1 MPRRL
6 GGWARSYAWPAAFL
20 VGLVGLWELV
30 CRAAR
35 IPVWLLPA
43 PSTVVQETWKWI
55 DRIPAHLWATLCETL
70 GGFALSVLIGV
81 PLAVAIVY
89 SPFLRHVI
97 YPLLLVLNSV
107 PKIALAP
114 LFLIWI
120 GYGAATN
127 VLVATTV
134 AFFPMVVNTA
144 SGLESVEPDLLQLTR
159 SLRAG
164 ALQVFWKVRLPWA
177 LPYIFSGMKLAMSF
191 AVIGAIVGEF
201 VGSDKGLGYLILVAS
216 SNLNTAMVFGIMV
229 VLSMLGVAVFSA
241 VCVAERLVCP
251 WYLPTEEEPG

>member
-1 MPRRL
+1 
-6 GGWARSYAWPAAFL
+6 
-20 VGLVGLWELV
+20 
-30 CRAAR
+30 
-35 IPVWLLPA
+35 
-43 PSTVVQETWKWI
+43 
-55 DRIPAHLWATLCETL
+55 
-70 GGFALSVLIGV
+70 
-81 PLAVAIVY
+81 
-89 SPFLRHVI
+89 
-97 YPLLLVLNSV
+97 
-107 PKIALAP
+107 
-114 LFLIWI
+114 
-120 GYGAATN
+120 
-127 VLVATTV
+127 
-134 AFFPMVVNTA
+134 VVNTA
-144 SGLESVEPDLLQLTR
+144 SGLESVEPELLQLTR

-229 VLSMLGVAVFSA
+229 VLSMLGVVVFSA